1 MRWIVFRAT
10 ASKFTRALVV
20 ISPASTTRLFLT
32 SVSAATRERG
42 SCARIASST
51 ASEIWSATLSGCP
64 SDTDSEV
71 NRKSLIAWRLPRGG
85 GKDTKNLSFPS
96 VILRLAGKL
105 PLPLLHALGS
115 VLGWAMYGISPTYR
129 RKLRANLQQAGYSEA
144 RIRRQA
150 IAGAGQMIAEL
161 PAIWFRPQA
170 EVASLVREATGFDEV
185 FAAQEE
191 GTPILL
197 LTPHLGCFEVTAQY
211 IALHM

>member
-1 MRWIVFRAT
+1 MRWMVLRAT

-20 ISPASTTRLFLT
+20 ISPASTTRLFFT

-71 NRKSLIAWRLPRGG
+71 NRKSLIASRLLMEG
-85 GKDTKNLSFPS
+85 GKDTKILSFPS
-96 VILRLAGKL
+96 VILRLLGKL

-115 VLGWAMYGISPTYR
+115 FLGWTIYGMSPTYR
-129 RKLRANLQQAGYSEA
+129 RKLRANLQQAGYTDG

-150 IAGAGQMIAEL
+150 IAAAGKMIAEV
-161 PAIWFRPQA
+161 PAIWFRA
-170 EVASLVREATGFDEV
+170 
-185 FAAQEE
+185 
-191 GTPILL
+191 
-197 LTPHLGCFEVTAQY
+197 
-211 IALHM
+211 